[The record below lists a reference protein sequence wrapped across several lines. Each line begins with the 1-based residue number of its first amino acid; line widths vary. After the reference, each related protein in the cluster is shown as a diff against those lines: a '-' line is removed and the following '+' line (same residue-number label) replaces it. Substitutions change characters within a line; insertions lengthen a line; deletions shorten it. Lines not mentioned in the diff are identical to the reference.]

1 MTDRPRVTSA
11 QSDDAVMVCEP
22 GPGGIAGPRLAVLS
36 GPSGVGKSSV
46 VAEVARHWPQLFV
59 SVSVTTRPP
68 RGGRLPDAHYH
79 YVDRAAFVRM
89 VERGEFLEYA
99 EYAGNWYG
107 TPTAPVRKA
116 LAAGRPTLLEIEVQ
130 GARQVRAAMPDA
142 LLVMLLPPSWEV
154 LCKRLAGRGTEDPA
168 AQERRLR
175 AARDELDAVGEFD
188 ATIVNDD
195 VQRAAQEL
203 IALIAGMGFPTPPEF
218 PISESSGDSA

>member
-1 MTDRPRVTSA
+1 MGE
-11 QSDDAVMVCEP
+11 Q
-22 GPGGIAGPRLAVLS
+22 GPGDIAGSRLAVLS

-68 RGGRLPDAHYH
+68 RGGLPDAQYH
-79 YVDRAAFVRM
+79 YVDRAAFARM
-89 VERGEFLEYA
+89 VERGGFLEYA

-107 TPTAPVRKA
+107 TPTAPVREA

-154 LCKRLAGRGTEDPA
+154 LGRRLAGRGTEDPA
-168 AQERRLR
+168 AQQRRLR

-203 IALIAGMGFPTPPEF
+203 IALIAGMGFPTPPES
-218 PISESSGDSA
+218 PISKASGDSA